1 MLVLLFNGKTFFT
14 TETQRSQGFA
24 GKIPNP
30 KHQMP
35 NNLQKAITKIPNP
48 ASQSFENWILEI
60 GFLISLYYLRAN
72 SGNFVK
78 HIRYKT
84 RCALGIFNL
93 RHLRHL
99 STLKHTFLVAALPH
113 WVLCASVVKFF

>member
-1 MLVLLFNGKTFFT
+1 MNEINPWLLFFC
-14 TETQRSQGFA
+14 
-24 GKIPNP
+24 
-30 KHQMP
+30 
-35 NNLQKAITKIPNP
+35 
-48 ASQSFENWILEI
+48 
-60 GFLISLYYLRAN
+60 LIIFPLYYLRAD

-78 HIRYKT
+78 HIRYET

-113 WVLCASVVKFF
+113 CVSVVKKIRRS